1 MTTTT
6 ATLRRPAAALVVLL
20 VSLLAGLG
28 APTTAH
34 AEVDA
39 GAESQFVAAIN
50 QERAARGLPA
60 LQVASDLTS
69 VARQHSARMAS
80 GDNLHHNPNLGS
92 AVSNWQKVGENV
104 GVGPSVSSIHS
115 AFMNSASH
123 RANVLGSDWVQVGVG
138 VEVRGDS
145 IWVTEVFR
153 LPMGSSQPAS
163 NPDAAPEAKPE
174 SETTPATEAK
184 SAPDAKPVTA
194 AGTADATSSSDDTT
208 SAASA
213 PEEPATPEALPP
225 VAPETDRALAMMTRV
240 AAEDADLD
248 ALTD

>member
-20 VSLLAGLG
+20 VSLLAALVT
-28 APTTAH
+28 PMTAH
-34 AEVDA
+34 AAVD
-39 GAESQFVAAIN
+39 GSAESQFVAAIN

-60 LQVASDLTS
+60 LQVAGDLTS
-69 VARQHSARMAS
+69 VARSHSARMAS
-80 GDNLHHNPNLGS
+80 SGNLHHNPNLGS
-92 AVSNWQKVGENV
+92 HVGNWQKVGENV

-123 RANVLGSDWVQVGVG
+123 RANILGSDWVQVGVG

-153 LPMGSSQPAS
+153 LPMGSSQPAPE
-163 NPDAAPEAKPE
+163 PDPEPEAEPE
-174 SETTPATEAK
+174 PAATQQPET
-184 SAPDAKPVTA
+184 KPVTA
-194 AGTADATSSSDDTT
+194 AASGATDATASTDETT
-208 SAASA
+208 DAATSA
-213 PEEPATPEALPP
+213 PEGPTTAEPLPA
-225 VAPETDRALAMMTRV
+225 VAPEADRALAMMTRV